1 MHWLATGL
9 VPIMLWSNATEFC
22 LLCSNYTPYVSQYA
36 PQIQVRF
43 HKSLYT
49 CIPHKEGMQACAE
62 ALEIAKPN
70 NPDQLDTNT
79 LINLLE
85 IVLKN
90 NTFQFN
96 GKSYIQL
103 QGTAMGTKLAPAYAN
118 IFMGKLE
125 HTILSSAPLKPSY
138 YRRYIDDVLIL

>member
-1 MHWLATGL
+1 
-9 VPIMLWSNATEFC
+9 
-22 LLCSNYTPYVSQYA
+22 
-36 PQIQVRF
+36 
-43 HKSLYT
+43 
-49 CIPHKEGMQACAE
+49 MQACTE
-62 ALEIAKPN
+62 ALEIAKAN

-79 LINLLE
+79 LINHLE

-103 QGTAMGTKLAPAYAN
+103 QGMAMGTKLVPAYAN

-125 HTILSSAPLKPSY
+125 HTILSSAPLNHHT
-138 YRRYIDDVLIL
+138 IDVTLMTSLSFGCTPLRNSTNSLPP